1 MRIGSGVGID
11 GSGVNVGVGIR
22 EDNDVFGDVEESF
35 GGERTEDDSTAV
47 IASRS
52 VVLAK

>member
-1 MRIGSGVGID
+1 MRIGSGVGVG

-22 EDNDVFGDVEESF
+22 EDNDVFGDVEESS
-35 GGERTEDDSTAV
+35 GDERTEDDSTAI